1 MSFLLLWLGVMFPLV
16 FSPGPA
22 NIVFAASGASVGVRR
37 SIPLLLGIDFV
48 FVIKSLLIGL
58 GLGALIHEHPMVLQL
73 LQVAGACYIMYL
85 AKGFLKTSLHQAN
98 GPLKHLGFTDGV
110 LIQLLNS
117 KGWLLVLLM
126 FSLFSEK
133 AQHEFGDHAVWVLI
147 VWLAVLNI
155 SMHFV
160 WIWAGGLLAKLS
172 GNRKNQ
178 KIQGFIYFSL
188 MMVVAIW
195 LLVDNPLWQHLVSSV

>member
-1 MSFLLLWLGVMFPLV
+1 MSFLFLWLGVMFPLV

-37 SIPLLLGIDFV
+37 SLPLLFGIDSV
-48 FVIKSLLIGL
+48 FLVKSLIIGL
-58 GLGALIHEHPMVLQL
+58 GLGAFIEQYPMALQVLQC
-73 LQVAGACYIMYL
+73 VGALYILYL
-85 AKGFLKTSLHQAN
+85 AIGFLKTSLYAQGEAQK
-98 GPLKHLGFTDGV
+98 PLGFVDGV

-133 AQHEFGDHAVWVLI
+133 AHQEFGEQAIWVL
-147 VWLAVLNI
+147 VAWLAVLNI
-155 SMHFV
+155 SMHLV
-160 WIWAGGLLAKLS
+160 WIWAGGLLAKMS

-178 KIQGFIYFSL
+178 KVQGFIYFLSL
-188 MMVVAIW
+188 GLVAVW
-195 LLVDNPLWQHLVSSV
+195 LLVDNGLWRTLSF

>member
-37 SIPLLLGIDFV
+37 SIPLLLGIDTV
-48 FVIKSLLIGL
+48 FLMKSLLIGL
-58 GLGALIHEHPMVLQL
+58 GLGALIHENPLVLQL
-73 LQVAGACYIMYL
+73 LQVVGACYIMYL
-85 AKGFLKTSLHQAN
+85 AKGFLKTSLHTAN
-98 GPLKHLGFTDGV
+98 GQVKHLGFTDGV

-133 AQHEFGDHAVWVLI
+133 AQQEFGEHAIWVL
-147 VWLAVLNI
+147 VAWLAVLNI
-155 SMHFV
+155 SMHLV

-178 KIQGFIYFSL
+178 KIQGLIYFAL
-188 MMVVAIW
+188 MMVVAFW
-195 LLVDNPLWQHLVSSV
+195 LLVDNPLWQQLIPVG